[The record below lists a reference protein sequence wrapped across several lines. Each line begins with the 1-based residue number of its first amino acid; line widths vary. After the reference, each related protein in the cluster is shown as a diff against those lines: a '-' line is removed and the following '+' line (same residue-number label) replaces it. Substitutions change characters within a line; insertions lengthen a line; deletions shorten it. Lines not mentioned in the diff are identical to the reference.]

1 MLTMR
6 STRCFAAAILLPL
19 LAACGGDSSTAPRT
33 VAGTWELQTVGGAP
47 LPFLLYQTSSAK
59 TELVGAVIE
68 MAETGTYTEALL
80 IRATQSTGQA
90 SSSSIPYAGSYT
102 LSGTAITFKDN
113 NGGQSPGSW

>member
-1 MLTMR
+1 M
-6 STRCFAAAILLPL
+6 
-19 LAACGGDSSTAPRT
+19 
-33 VAGTWELQTVGGAP
+33 GGAP

-113 NGGQSPGSW
+113 NGGQSPGSWSGDTLTTGGNGYGLAEVFTRH